1 MQTVS
6 TRTGT
11 SIVTNVTISN
21 LRKDPLQITL
31 TIPCNMYD
39 YKDQPEG
46 CTPGGSQRKHVN
58 SSKPTGTENF
68 YATITS
74 MALDRLLA
82 RK

>member
-1 MQTVS
+1 MS
-6 TRTGT
+6 
-11 SIVTNVTISN
+11 SATNVTTTN
-21 LRKDPLQITL
+21 PRKDPLQITL
-31 TIPCNMYD
+31 TIVACNMYD

-46 CTPGGSQRKHVN
+46 CTPGESQRKPVN

-74 MALDRLLA
+74 MALERLLA

>member
-6 TRTGT
+6 TQTGT
-11 SIVTNVTISN
+11 SIATNVTTTN
-21 LRKDPLQITL
+21 LRMAPLQTTL
-31 TIPCNMYD
+31 TIACNMYN

-46 CTPGGSQRKHVN
+46 CTPEESQRKPVN
-58 SSKPTGTENF
+58 SSNPTETENF

-74 MALDRLLA
+74 MALERLLA